1 MPRVLPHLTSFAQ
14 PRNSAPSKYTMQTLP
29 FHTLSFPIK
38 RYNAHCHGTH
48 DFLSTLIK
56 LRDILA
62 PALELRLRVP
72 PSPGRWTTIIPLN
85 PWRRTLTVFPLY
97 RFPLS
102 INASFGRWAT
112 RIPPATRRR
121 TITNVPRSSFSFGWR
136 WTARRASTPGRR
148 TTRIASTTRWWR
160 WRARRGRRVL
170 STTAWRWRTGYR
182 ARWATSA
189 TCWFALWWWGARSGY
204 RG

>member
-1 MPRVLPHLTSFAQ
+1 MPRFLPHLTSFAQ
-14 PRNSAPSKYTMQTLP
+14 SRNYASSKCTMQTLP
-29 FHTLSFPIK
+29 FHTLFLPVK

-72 PSPGRWTTIIPLN
+72 PSPGRRTTIIPLN
-85 PWRRTLTVFPLY
+85 PWRRTLTVFPLC

-102 INASFGRWAT
+102 INAPLGRWAT

-121 TITNVPRSSFSFGWR
+121 TITNIPRSPLPFGRW

-148 TTRIASTTRWWR
+148 TTRIASTTRWGR
-160 WRARRGRRVL
+160 WRARRGCRVL
-170 STTAWRWRTGYR
+170 STTARRWRAGYGT
-182 ARWATSA
+182 RWATSA
-189 TCWFALWWWGARSGY
+189 TC
-204 RG
+204 